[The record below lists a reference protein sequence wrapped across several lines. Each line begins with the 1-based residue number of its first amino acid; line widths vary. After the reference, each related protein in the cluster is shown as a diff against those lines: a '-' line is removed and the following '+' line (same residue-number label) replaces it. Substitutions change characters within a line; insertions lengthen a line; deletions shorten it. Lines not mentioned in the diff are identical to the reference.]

1 MTKLEKLSEE
11 KVDEFKDKLGY
22 ILSTKEILK
31 AKYLAS
37 HSHIYMIRYID

>member
-11 KVDEFKDKLGY
+11 KVVEFEDKLGY
-22 ILSTKEILK
+22 MLSTKEILK

-37 HSHIYMIRYID
+37 HSHI

>member
-11 KVDEFKDKLGY
+11 KVVEFEDKLRY
-22 ILSTKEILK
+22 MLSTKEILK

-37 HSHIYMIRYID
+37 HSHI